1 VSIGAAAERYARAIF
16 ELGAESRQLER
27 LTQELSEFAASFAE
41 VPLLRQALE
50 NPVLHEPEREA
61 VLRQVAQHAQLG
73 ALATNS
79 LLILLRRRRLG
90 SLPAIV
96 RRLRSLA
103 DEKTGVLRA
112 KIVSAGS
119 LSESYFNQLK
129 QGLEQALGK
138 RVIVD
143 HEEDPT
149 LIGGILTRVGD
160 NTFDGSIRGRLEE
173 MERQLL
179 API

>member
-16 ELGAESRQLER
+16 ELGAESGQLEP
-27 LTQELSEFAASFAE
+27 LTQELADFAASFAQ
-41 VPLLRQALE
+41 VPSLRRALE
-50 NPVLHEPEREA
+50 NPVLHEPQREA
-61 VLRQVAQHAQLG
+61 VLRQVAEHARLG
-73 ALATNS
+73 ALATNF

-90 SLPAIV
+90 VLPGIL

-103 DEKTGVLRA
+103 DEKSGVLRA

-119 LSESYFNQLK
+119 LSDSYFNQLK
-129 QGLEQALGK
+129 QSLEQALGK

-149 LIGGILTRVGD
+149 LIGGILTRIGD

-173 MERQLL
+173 LERQLL